1 MFSTRLCGN
10 SSETE
15 LRLFFLQY
23 CDLPPLINVEE
34 SWDFFSSILW
44 LTPSDNCW
52 ILTRV
57 SRSLDFQITK
67 IVAIFEKKKK
77 KTLWLQP
84 ACAEYQLGQV
94 KEITCWSSR
103 LFKNVGEGGPYYLL
117 FCYFFQ
123 VDCHVQDGHHNIF
136 EDDSMV
142 PFRLLRCNVHPHYM
156 Y

>member
-1 MFSTRLCGN
+1 MH
-10 SSETE
+10 
-15 LRLFFLQY
+15 
-23 CDLPPLINVEE
+23 
-34 SWDFFSSILW
+34 
-44 LTPSDNCW
+44 
-52 ILTRV
+52 
-57 SRSLDFQITK
+57 
-67 IVAIFEKKKK
+67 K
-77 KTLWLQP
+77 KTIELLIKTFKQTNK
-84 ACAEYQLGQV
+84 QKMKIQKNKTNKLGQV